1 MNMLREIL
9 LAVLL
14 PPLLL
19 LGWLAVQGAWRNT
32 FLADGDG
39 DDDVLAARG
48 GCGQCSCTGTCQR
61 EAIENDNRR
70 FHQ

>member
-1 MNMLREIL
+1 MIVLREVL

-19 LGWLAVQGAWRNT
+19 LGWLAVQGAWRKT
-32 FLADGDG
+32 FIPDSH

-48 GCGQCSCTGTCQR
+48 SCGQCSCVGACQR